1 MNVALAYNVKKNKPS
16 TDLKEQVDLEFDSVS
31 VIEGI
36 GDALKSLGHTV
47 FLVEADENT
56 FLKLKELKGQIDIV
70 FNIAEGLWGDARESQ
85 VPLFCEVLKI
95 PYTHSGPTT
104 HAIKLDKEFTKYV
117 LKGAGIANVPGD
129 SNFPLIV
136 KPNRE
141 GSSKGIMDK
150 NVVRNKEELDKQ
162 IKELSKTFDGDIL
175 VEEYI
180 EGREFTVAV
189 LGNKDPQVLPIVEQ
203 KFDFLPKGMNKIASF
218 ELKWIYEDTLKNLS
232 DAYDCPAKLD
242 KKLEDEIV
250 NTSKEIY
257 RLLDVRDCARIDYRL
272 DKEGKLYFLEI
283 NTLPGLN
290 MDETVISYL
299 PLAAR
304 VAGMSSKDLIGKIL
318 DLACERYGLNSGR
331 GERN

>member
-1 MNVALAYNVKKNKPS
+1 MNVALAYNVKKSKPS
-16 TDLKEQVDLEFDSVS
+16 LNPQEQVDLEFDYMS
-31 VIEGI
+31 VIDGI

-117 LKGAGIANVPGD
+117 LKGAGIANVPGN
-129 SNFPLIV
+129 SKFPLII
-136 KPNRE
+136 KPNKE

-150 NVVRNKEELDKQ
+150 NVVRNKEELDEQ
-162 IKELSKTFDGDIL
+162 IKELSKTFDGELL

-203 KFDFLPKGMNKIASF
+203 KFDFLPKGMNRIASF

-290 MDETVISYL
+290 MDEKVISYL

-331 GERN
+331 A

>member
-1 MNVALAYNVKKNKPS
+1 MNVALAYNVKKSKPS
-16 TDLKEQVDLEFDSVS
+16 LKLEEQVDLEFDSMS
-31 VIEGI
+31 VINGI
-36 GDALKSLGHTV
+36 VDALKSLGHNV
-47 FLVEADENT
+47 FLVEADENV
-56 FLKLKELKGQIDIV
+56 FLKLKELKGKIDIV

-85 VPLFCEVLKI
+85 VPMFCEVLQI

-117 LKGAGIANVPGD
+117 LKGAGVANVPGD
-129 SNFPLIV
+129 SNFPLII

-162 IKELSKTFDGDIL
+162 MAELSKTFKGEIL

-180 EGREFTVAV
+180 EGREFTVGI
-189 LGNKDPQVLPIVEQ
+189 LGNEDPMVLPIIEQ
-203 KFDFLPKGMNKIASF
+203 KFDFLPKGMNRIASF
-218 ELKWIYEDTLKNLS
+218 ELKWIYEDSLK
-232 DAYDCPAKLD
+232 DIREAYDCPAKLD
-242 KKLEDEIV
+242 KKLEDEIIE
-250 NTSKEIY
+250 TSKNIY
-257 RLLDVRDCARIDYRL
+257 KLLDVRDCARIDYRL
-272 DKEGKLYFLEI
+272 DQSGKLYFLEI

-304 VAGMSSKDLIGKIL
+304 TAGLSSKDLIGKIL
-318 DLACERYGLNSGR
+318 DLACARYGKDKKKAG
-331 GERN
+331 